1 MPIWINKIYKQGGQ
15 YRVTLPKNL
24 MKELGFE
31 KVRVV
36 EISKRSDGS
45 INIKE
50 YHAKKR
56 AKNRVPGRRAK
67 TN

>member
-1 MPIWINKIYKQGGQ
+1 MPIWINKIYNQGGQ
-15 YRVTLPKNL
+15 FRVTLPHNL
-24 MKELGFE
+24 VKELGFE

-36 EISKRSDGS
+36 EITKLGKSA
-45 INIKE
+45 IKIEE

-56 AKNRVPGRRAK
+56 SKARDAGHSLK